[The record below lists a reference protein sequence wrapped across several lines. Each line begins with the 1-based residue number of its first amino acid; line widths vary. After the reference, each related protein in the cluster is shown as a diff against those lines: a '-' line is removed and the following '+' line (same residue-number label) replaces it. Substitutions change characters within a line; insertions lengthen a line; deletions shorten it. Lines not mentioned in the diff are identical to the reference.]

1 MKRLRGRMENRTE
14 LFREKRKDIAKEE
27 YMLAVRLNDLT
38 EQVEALTKRVD
49 EMSEHLYFF
58 AKYDKEE
65 YKNAFDEQFKESI
78 EELEKIIY
86 WRETK

>member
-1 MKRLRGRMENRTE
+1 MTRTE
-14 LFREKRKDIAKEE
+14 LFAKKRKGIAKTE
-27 YMLAVRLNDLT
+27 YMLMERLNDLT
-38 EQVEALTKRVD
+38 EKVEALTKRVD

-65 YKNAFDEQFKESI
+65 YANAFDEQFKESVEALTKI

-86 WRETK
+86 WRGNNE

>member
-1 MKRLRGRMENRTE
+1 MKSRTE
-14 LFREKRKDIAKEE
+14 IFREKRKGIATTE
-27 YMLAVRLNDLT
+27 YRIMERLNDLT

-65 YKNAFDEQFKESI
+65 YKNAFDEQFKDSI

-86 WRETK
+86 WREQ